1 MAQQSDILRHHV
13 GREFPFKVLE
23 QWLDVEIVC
32 LEENLDRFRAAFRH
46 RPPERNDA
54 VQSGRFSYRG
64 FHFSQFNSVTEHL
77 DLAIQTPEIQ
87 KRFARGAAADA
98 VAGPVIDARF
108 AREPNKSLSSPFLLL
123 PITEPELRP
132 GHKKLARRA
141 VL

>member
-32 LEENLDRFRAAFRH
+32 LEKNFDRFCTACRH

-87 KRFARGAAADA
+87 KRLARGAAADA
-98 VAGPVIDARF
+98 VAGSIV
-108 AREPNKSLSSPFLLL
+108 
-123 PITEPELRP
+123 
-132 GHKKLARRA
+132 GVRRA
-141 VL
+141 WK